1 MRARDPAILKAC
13 LRPSAR
19 DLPGRVARGAVWMT
33 LLVVLRTVLTIAST
47 AVLARLLTPA
57 DYGLVAMST
66 VVTEMAALLGF
77 FGMTPLIVQRRRLTR
92 LDLDSA
98 FWISVALGFGV
109 AAIVV
114 ATSFPAASFFR
125 EPRIA
130 PILWAVSVQFV
141 LEDLSII
148 HHSIANRLLLF
159 KLEFVSQF
167 ANLLVRIGVSIALAA
182 AGFGVWSLV
191 WGAIAGRVAQF
202 VIIWYV
208 IPYVPRW
215 RYNAEFLRAN
225 WRAGGSYFGS
235 GVIMYVLG
243 SLDTAVVGRT
253 FGPTQLGYYQT
264 AFALPEEMRSRLSFS
279 MQKVVFPAYA
289 LLQADQSA
297 FRNGVL
303 RSIRILSAI
312 ILPMGVGM
320 AVLADP
326 IVAVLYGSQWAP
338 VVPILRIAAAVGV
351 LRAMQGLVS
360 NVYFAK
366 GRPQINLK
374 VNLALLP
381 LAVIAVL
388 VGSLWGTLGVAT
400 GLLLVSA
407 VSLATTRIALRLVGV
422 RSRDA
427 LAAALPATAASMVMG
442 AGVWLVNAFVIP
454 GSAGPVSALV
464 ASVCIG
470 VGLFGAALVLL
481 APATAREL
489 WSMLR
494 HLRSQPA

>member
-1 MRARDPAILKAC
+1 
-13 LRPSAR
+13 
-19 DLPGRVARGAVWMT
+19 
-33 LLVVLRTVLTIAST
+33 
-47 AVLARLLTPA
+47 
-57 DYGLVAMST
+57 
-66 VVTEMAALLGF
+66 
-77 FGMTPLIVQRRRLTR
+77 
-92 LDLDSA
+92 
-98 FWISVALGFGV
+98 
-109 AAIVV
+109 
-114 ATSFPAASFFR
+114 
-125 EPRIA
+125 
-130 PILWAVSVQFV
+130 
-141 LEDLSII
+141 
-148 HHSIANRLLLF
+148 
-159 KLEFVSQF
+159 
-167 ANLLVRIGVSIALAA
+167 
-182 AGFGVWSLV
+182 
-191 WGAIAGRVAQF
+191 
-202 VIIWYV
+202 
-208 IPYVPRW
+208 
-215 RYNAEFLRAN
+215 
-225 WRAGGSYFGS
+225 
-235 GVIMYVLG
+235 
-243 SLDTAVVGRT
+243 
-253 FGPTQLGYYQT
+253 
-264 AFALPEEMRSRLSFS
+264 
-279 MQKVVFPAYA
+279 
-289 LLQADQSA
+289 
-297 FRNGVL
+297 
-303 RSIRILSAI
+303 
-312 ILPMGVGM
+312 
-320 AVLADP
+320 
-326 IVAVLYGSQWAP
+326 
-338 VVPILRIAAAVGV
+338 VPILRIAAAVGV